1 VNARSRPVSAALAGI
16 LLGGLACTSYKN
28 IEIGEINEYEEV
40 RIVLPGGA
48 KARVFH
54 PYAGPDT
61 LRGYS
66 SPVELYAM
74 SVTGQDT
81 MKHYRSEAPVSDI
94 EIPIDEIESVQL
106 RKFDPLKSLGLAAAI
121 GLVVTGLVL
130 VGLAASG
137 PDCSSWLGCG

>member
-1 VNARSRPVSAALAGI
+1 MNARSRPVSAALVGI

-28 IEIGEINEYEEV
+28 VEIGKINECEEV

-48 KARVFH
+48 KAKVFH

-66 SPVELYAM
+66 RPVELYAV

-94 EIPIDEIESVQL
+94 DIPIDEIESVQK
-106 RKFDPLKSLGLAAAI
+106 RDFDALKSIGLVAAI

-137 PDCSSWLGCG
+137 PDCGSWIGCG